1 MTYRDISING
11 GESRNV
17 GLTRGGDRTRIWFGS
32 ESLDA
37 TRARV
42 GQNWEVGVDG
52 LSTRVDLVVDKDMV
66 LVHAFGRTWR
76 VSVIDPAE
84 RALLARDQSDVAK
97 APMPGVAISVMVRTG
112 EAVTVGQTMV
122 IIESMKM
129 QTEISASRAGTVDM
143 VHARVGESFPLG
155 ATLVTLVPLTIESP

>member
-1 MTYRDISING
+1 MTYRDIAING

-17 GLTRGGDRTRIWFGS
+17 GLTRGGDRTRIWFAA

-42 GQNWEVGVDG
+42 GQNWEIGVDG
-52 LSTRVDLVVDKDMV
+52 LSARVDLVVDKDMV

-76 VSVIDPAE
+76 VSVIDPAQ
-84 RALLARDQSDVAK
+84 RTLLARDQSDIAK
-97 APMPGVAISVMVRTG
+97 APMPGVTISVMVRTG
-112 EAVTVGQTMV
+112 EAVTAGQTLV

-129 QTEISASRAGTVDM
+129 QMEINASRDGIVDL

-155 ATLVTLVPLTIESP
+155 APLVTLVALAAES